1 MNDIRIEDTE
11 NIISLHKDCN
21 YEGYEGNYEGDS
33 ICYKLNK
40 ARVSFTGIK
49 RKIIEKLNKMQR
61 ENSIVLIKKLITDP
75 NTSSILITIRY
86 LFSKEE
92 IGDLTKYLKEEKILL
107 KYKIDTYAEF
117 AANTEDAYHEVLV
130 KASIFNFTNN
140 CLFTFKIELVN
151 PDDKFIINTI
161 IHNHSAF
168 NHMLII

>member
-1 MNDIRIEDTE
+1 MRIEDIIIDDTE

-21 YEGYEGNYEGDS
+21 YEGYKGDS
-33 ICYKLNK
+33 ACSKPDK
-40 ARVSFTGIK
+40 TRVSFTGVK

-61 ENSIVLIKKLITDP
+61 EGSAVLKKLITNPD
-75 NTSSILITIRY
+75 TSSILITARH

-92 IGDLTKYLKEEKILL
+92 IEDLAKYLKKEKILL
-107 KYKIDTYAEF
+107 RYKIDIYAKL
-117 AANTEDAYHEVLV
+117 AANTEDMYHEVLV

-151 PDDKFIINTI
+151 PDDKFIINSI